1 MPAVVESPPVAR
13 IDRHLAHAAGRIRA
27 TDVLTG
33 ILAIVAMT
41 LCYAAVMI
49 LIDRTYTLPGWV
61 RQLGLLGWLGL
72 AGVTA
77 YRLIV
82 RPFGQNVNP
91 LYVAKQVESAIPDA
105 KNVVVNYVDLKDKNL
120 PTTVRD
126 AVAGRASAEVTE
138 SDVQKAGES
147 RKLVTLGVASAV
159 LAVVLAVMFLVFSP
173 AQFMSLAKRTFRPFA
188 ATEIVSKTRLSITFP
203 SDPNLTVTTG
213 QPVVL
218 QVAVDGRLP
227 STDGDDRV
235 RLLLRH
241 NNEDPNYEAI
251 PFEPGGTNREF
262 QLRVPEHLVQNG
274 FWYKVAG
281 GDGETPEYRVTVRL
295 RPLVLGV
302 SVMYEYPEYL
312 RMPKE
317 TIDRPHI
324 EAYRGTKITVAAKT
338 NRPLQSGR
346 LTFDG
351 KPDVN
356 LGTVSPD
363 DTESIRFQFTVGE
376 SGTYRLY
383 FTATDGESSLDPPAY
398 PVKVIVDNPPTV
410 VIAKPEPEEIPL
422 PANGQLAIDAIANDD
437 IGLSKLTIQ
446 LRKGGPQPLPLA
458 GKPYALQLKR
468 EDDKSFPT
476 QVEMKDSVAL
486 AELKTETGQPVS
498 LAEGDIIEYWIEAVD
513 NCEVPT
519 PQTGKSA
526 MKRVKILPPEVKP
539 EQKQEMEKKAE
550 ARKNEE
556 KKQQDQQK
564 QKFEKE
570 QRPPPPGQKEKG
582 EKGEEQPG
590 EKQPGEQ
597 QPGEKQP
604 GEKQPGE
611 KQPGEKQPGE
621 QQPGEKQPG
630 EKQPG
635 EKQPGE
641 QQPGEKQPGEKQPGE
656 KQPGEK
662 QPGEKQPGEQQP
674 GEKQPG
680 EKQPGE
686 QQPMPGGTG
695 EPTPEKKAKNEEIQ
709 NKAEQIAKEI
719 EKQKQQSEGGSGQQ
733 QQPMAEPKAGDESQ
747 GGAKP
752 QAPPEG
758 AGTQQKPNDTKPDPN
773 NPEKGQPGGEAKPG
787 QSDSKTGESKP
798 GAEAGTSKPMGGE
811 SKPQSGNTGQKPTPE
826 QIKEMAE
833 AAKDLNSSDPQKQQ
847 AARDK
852 LDNMMGKENREKA
865 EKLAKD
871 LQSNDPKTRENAE
884 KQMKEM
890 ANQMA
895 QAGQDQ
901 KNQNPQQVGG
911 GQKPTPQQQKEIA
924 DAARDLNS
932 DDPAK
937 REAAEKK
944 LDQMVG
950 KDVRQQAQKEAEK
963 LKNDLNSKDPATKS
977 AAEKKMKE
985 MADQMTKAAQDQN
998 NQKPQQ
1004 GGTGQKPTPEQ
1015 MKDFA
1020 DAARDLNS
1028 NDPDKKKAA
1037 EQKLD
1042 NMIGK
1047 DARQQ
1052 AQKEAEKLKNDL
1064 NSKDPATK
1072 EAAEKKLKDMA
1083 DQMAKAGGDQ
1093 KPQQQPGNAGQKP
1106 TPHQQKEMADAAR
1119 DLNSDDPAKRQAAEK
1134 KLDEMIGKDAR
1145 EQAQKDAKQ
1154 LKDDL
1159 NSKDP
1164 ATKAAAEKKLKDM
1177 ADQMAKAGGEGKP
1190 QLGEAGS
1197 KQTPEQQAENEK
1209 AMKDLASDDAEAKKK
1224 AQDTLDK
1231 NIGEQKRKEAEKH
1244 VSDSKS
1250 NNPMV
1255 RSDAE
1260 KKLDELAGKGKE
1272 EQGQPG
1278 GEAKAGQ
1285 PEQKGMSPEEAQKL
1299 AEKAKDLA
1307 SKDEQK
1313 RKDAEKELDS
1323 KIGKENREKLQQT
1336 MNDLNSGDPKKME
1349 EAQKQ
1354 IEDWKKQAQ
1363 EQGGKPN
1370 ENWRPGGVGG
1380 GRPGGDPLKD
1390 NPADR
1395 LKAHELTLKTLKDAM
1410 KDKKQIEKLGYT
1422 QEEYERF
1429 VKGFEEMVKI
1439 ERKAIEVTAKSN
1451 PNATPPKSINV
1462 NQGPDKLGVRGPEG
1476 TGPQGSSAGTAPP
1489 GYSEA
1494 SRKFGEAAA
1503 KKKPKGEGE
1512 K

>member
-1 MPAVVESPPVAR
+1 MPSVVESPPVAR
-13 IDRHLAHAAGRIRA
+13 IDRQLAHAAGRIRA

-33 ILAIVAMT
+33 VLAIVVMT

-49 LIDRTYTLPGWV
+49 LMDRTYTLPGWV

-77 YRLIV
+77 YRLIL

-120 PTTVRD
+120 PATVRD
-126 AVAGRASAEVTE
+126 AVAGRASAEVTD

-147 RKLVTLGVASAV
+147 RRLVTLGIASAV

-173 AQFMSLAKRTFRPFA
+173 AQFFSLAKRTFQPFA
-188 ATEIVSKTRLSITFP
+188 AVEIVSKTRLTITFP
-203 SDPNLTVTTG
+203 ADPNLTVTTG

-302 SVMYEYPEYL
+302 SVTYEYPEYL

-317 TIDRPHI
+317 TVDRPHI
-324 EAYRGTKITVAAKT
+324 EAYRGTKITVTAKT
-338 NRPLQSGR
+338 NRPLQSGK

-356 LGTVSPD
+356 FGVVSPD
-363 DTESIRFQFTVGE
+363 DPESIRFQFTVGE

-383 FTATDGESSLDPPAY
+383 FTATDGESNLDAPAY
-398 PVKVIVDNPPTV
+398 PVKVIVDNSPTV

-422 PANGQLAIDAIANDD
+422 PVNGQLAIDAVANDD

-446 LRKGGPQPLPLA
+446 LRKAGPQPVPLQ

-476 QVEMKDSVAL
+476 QVEMKDSVEL
-486 AELKTETGQPVS
+486 AELRTEAGQPVP
-498 LAEGDIIEYWIEAVD
+498 LAEGDVIEYWIEAVD
-513 NCEVPT
+513 NCGVPA
-519 PQTGKSA
+519 PQVGKSA
-526 MKRVKILPPEVKP
+526 FKRVKILPPEVKP
-539 EQKQEMEKKAE
+539 EQKQEMEKKTE

-556 KKQQDQQK
+556 KKQQQQQQ

-570 QRPPPPGQKEKG
+570 QRPPPPGQKDKG
-582 EKGEEQPG
+582 DKGEE
-590 EKQPGEQ
+590 
-597 QPGEKQP
+597 
-604 GEKQPGE
+604 QPGE

-621 QQPGEKQPG
+621 QQPRD
-630 EKQPG
+630 
-635 EKQPGE
+635 KQPGE
-641 QQPGEKQPGEKQPGE
+641 QQPGE

-695 EPTPEKKAKNEEIQ
+695 GQSPEEKAKNE
-709 NKAEQIAKEI
+709 QIEKQANDVAKEI
-719 EKQKQQSEGGSGQQ
+719 EKQNQNQEGGAGQQQ
-733 QQPMAEPKAGDESQ
+733 QQPMAEPKGGDESQ
-747 GGAKP
+747 GGSKP

-758 AGTQQKPNDTKPDPN
+758 AGNQQKQNDTKPDPN

-787 QSDSKTGESKP
+787 QSGSQTGESKP

-811 SKPQSGNTGQKPTPE
+811 SKPQSQQGAGQKPSPE
-826 QIKEMAE
+826 QMKEMAD
-833 AAKDLNSSDPQKQQ
+833 AAKDLNSNDPQKQQ

-865 EKLAKD
+865 EQLAND
-871 LQSNDPKTRENAE
+871 LKS
-884 KQMKEM
+884 
-890 ANQMA
+890 
-895 QAGQDQ
+895 
-901 KNQNPQQVGG
+901 
-911 GQKPTPQQQKEIA
+911 
-924 DAARDLNS
+924 S
-932 DDPAK
+932 DPAK
-937 REAAEKK
+937 REAAE
-944 LDQMVG
+944 Q
-950 KDVRQQAQKEAEK
+950 K
-963 LKNDLNSKDPATKS
+963 LKD
-977 AAEKKMKE
+977 
-985 MADQMTKAAQDQN
+985 MANQMPKGGQDQN
-998 NQKPQQ
+998 NQKSQPQQ
-1004 GGTGQKPTPEQ
+1004 GGMGQKPTPEQ

-1028 NDPDKKKAA
+1028 NDPNKKKAA
-1037 EQKLD
+1037 EEKLD

-1072 EAAEKKLKDMA
+1072 EAAEQKLKNMA
-1083 DQMAKAGGDQ
+1083 DQMAKAAQDQ
-1093 KPQQQPGNAGQKP
+1093 NSQNPQQQPGNAGQKP
-1106 TPHQQKEMADAAR
+1106 TPEQQKAMADAAK
-1119 DLNSDDPAKRQAAEK
+1119 DLNSDDPNKRKAAEE
-1134 KLDEMIGKDAR
+1134 KLDSMIGKNAR
-1145 EQAQKDAKQ
+1145 EQAQKEANQ

-1164 ATKAAAEKKLKDM
+1164 ATKAAAEKKMKDL
-1177 ADQMAKAGGEGKP
+1177 ADQMAKAGGENKP
-1190 QLGEAGS
+1190 QPGQKGS
-1197 KQTPEQQAENEK
+1197 EGQKQTPEQQIENQK
-1209 AMKDLASDDAEAKKK
+1209 AMKDLASDDADAKKK

-1231 NIGEQKRKEAEKH
+1231 NIGEDKRKEAEKH
-1244 VSDSKS
+1244 VNDAKS

-1255 RSDAE
+1255 RSEAE
-1260 KKLDELAGKGKE
+1260 QKLNELAGKGKE
-1272 EQGQPG
+1272 DQGQTG
-1278 GEAKAGQ
+1278 GEANAGQ
-1285 PEQKGMSPEEAQKL
+1285 PKQKGMSPEEAQKL
-1299 AEKAKDLA
+1299 ADKAKDLA

-1313 RKDAEKELDS
+1313 RKDVEKELDD

-1354 IEDWKKQAQ
+1354 IDDWKKQAQ

-1370 ENWRPGGVGG
+1370 ENWKPGGLGG

-1395 LKAHELTLKTLKDAM
+1395 LKAHELQLKTFKENQKNKNLL
-1410 KDKKQIEKLGYT
+1410 EKLGYS
-1422 QEEYERF
+1422 QEEYDRF
-1429 VKGFEEMVKI
+1429 VKGYEELVEA
-1439 ERKAIEVTAKSN
+1439 ERKRIEVTAKTN
-1451 PNATPPKSINV
+1451 PNAAPPKSMNL
-1462 NQGPDKLGVRGPEG
+1462 NQGEKIGARAAEG
-1476 TGPQGSSAGTAPP
+1476 AGPQGSSAGVAPP
-1489 GYSEA
+1489 GYTDA

>member
-13 IDRHLAHAAGRIRA
+13 IDRQLAHAAGRIRA

-33 ILAIVAMT
+33 VLAIVVMT

-49 LIDRTYTLPGWV
+49 LMDRTYTLPGWV

-72 AGVTA
+72 GGATA
-77 YRLIV
+77 YRLIL
-82 RPFGQNVNP
+82 RPFGQRVNP

-120 PTTVRD
+120 PATVRD
-126 AVAGRASAEVTE
+126 AVAGRASAEVTDT
-138 SDVQKAGES
+138 DVQKAGES
-147 RKLVTLGVASAV
+147 RRLVMLGIASAV

-203 SDPNLTVTTG
+203 SDPNITVTTG

-235 RLLLRH
+235 RLMLRH

-302 SVMYEYPEYL
+302 SVTYEYPEYL

-324 EAYRGTKITVAAKT
+324 EAYRGTKITVTAKT
-338 NRPLQSGR
+338 NRQLQSGK

-351 KPDVN
+351 KPDIN
-356 LGTVSPD
+356 PGTVSPD
-363 DTESIRFQFTVGE
+363 DPESIRFQFTVGE

-383 FTATDGESSLDPPAY
+383 FTATDGESNLDPPAY

-410 VIAKPEPEEIPL
+410 VVTKPEPQEIAL
-422 PANGQLAIDAIANDD
+422 PANGQLAIDAVANDD

-446 LRKGGPQPLPLA
+446 LRKIGPQPLPLQ

-498 LAEGDIIEYWIEAVD
+498 LVEGDLIEYWIEAVD
-513 NCEVPT
+513 NCGVPA

-526 MKRVKILPPEVKP
+526 IKHVKILPPEVKP

-550 ARKNEE
+550 ERKNEE
-556 KKQQDQQK
+556 KKQQEQQQ

-570 QRPPPPGQKEKG
+570 QRLPPPGQKDKG
-582 EKGEEQPG
+582 EPNPNEQQPGEKQPGEQQPG

-604 GEKQPGE
+604 GEKQPD
-611 KQPGEKQPGE
+611 
-621 QQPGEKQPG
+621 EKQPG

-635 EKQPGE
+635 EKQPS
-641 QQPGEKQPGEKQPGE
+641 
-656 KQPGEK
+656 
-662 QPGEKQPGEQQP
+662 
-674 GEKQPG
+674 
-680 EKQPGE
+680 E

-695 EPTPEKKAKNEEIQ
+695 EPTPEEKAKNEEIQ
-709 NKAEQIAKEI
+709 NKANEIAKEI
-719 EKQKQQSEGGSGQQ
+719 EKQNQNKEGGSGQQ
-733 QQPMAEPKAGDESQ
+733 QQPMAEPKGGDESQ

-758 AGTQQKPNDTKPDPN
+758 AGTQQKPKDSDTKPDPMN
-773 NPEKGQPGGEAKPG
+773 SEKGQPGGEAKPG

-798 GAEAGTSKPMGGE
+798 GAEAGTSKPMPGE
-811 SKPQSGNTGQKPTPE
+811 SKPQSGN
-826 QIKEMAE
+826 A
-833 AAKDLNSSDPQKQQ
+833 
-847 AARDK
+847 
-852 LDNMMGKENREKA
+852 
-865 EKLAKD
+865 
-871 LQSNDPKTRENAE
+871 
-884 KQMKEM
+884 
-890 ANQMA
+890 
-895 QAGQDQ
+895 
-901 KNQNPQQVGG
+901 

-932 DDPAK
+932 NDPAK

-944 LDQMVG
+944 LDDMVG
-950 KDVRQQAQKEAEK
+950 KEAREKAQKQAQQLQK
-963 LKNDLNSKDPATKS
+963 DLNSSDPATKA
-977 AAEKKMKE
+977 AAEKKLKDV
-985 MADQMTKAAQDQN
+985 ADQMANAAGEQN
-998 NQKPQQ
+998 PQPQQGDSGQKPQPQQ
-1004 GGTGQKPTPEQ
+1004 GGSGQKPTQEQ
-1015 MKDFA
+1015 QKEIA

-1028 NDPDKKKAA
+1028 NDPAKKKAA
-1037 EQKLD
+1037 EEKLD
-1042 NMIGK
+1042 KMVGK
-1047 DARQQ
+1047 DAREQ
-1052 AQKEAEKLKNDL
+1052 AQKQAEQLQKDL
-1064 NSKDPATK
+1064 NSSDPATK
-1072 EAAEKKLKDMA
+1072 AAAEKKLKDMA
-1083 DQMAKAGGDQ
+1083 DQMAKAGGEP
-1093 KPQQQPGNAGQKP
+1093 KPQQGNAGQKP
-1106 TPHQQKEMADAAR
+1106 TPQQQKEMADTAR
-1119 DLNSDDPAKRQAAEK
+1119 DLNSDDPAKREAAEK

-1145 EQAQKDAKQ
+1145 EKAQKDAKQ

-1190 QLGEAGS
+1190 QPGEAS
-1197 KQTPEQQAENEK
+1197 PKQTPEQQAENEK
-1209 AMKDLASDDAEAKKK
+1209 AMKDLASDDADVKKK

-1231 NIGEQKRKEAEKH
+1231 NIGEEKRKEAEKH
-1244 VSDSKS
+1244 VSDAKS

-1255 RSDAE
+1255 RSEAE

-1272 EQGQPG
+1272 GQGQQG
-1278 GEAKAGQ
+1278 GDAKAGQ
-1285 PEQKGMSPEEAQKL
+1285 PKQKGMSPEEAQKL
-1299 AEKAKDLA
+1299 ADKAKDLA

-1313 RKDAEKELDS
+1313 RKDAEKELDD

-1370 ENWRPGGVGG
+1370 ENWKPGGFGG
-1380 GRPGGDPLKD
+1380 GKPGGDPLKD

-1395 LKAHELTLKTLKDAM
+1395 LKAHELQLKTFKENQKNKNLL
-1410 KDKKQIEKLGYT
+1410 EKLGYS
-1422 QEEYERF
+1422 QEEYDRF
-1429 VKGFEEMVKI
+1429 VKGFEDLVEA
-1439 ERKAIEVTAKSN
+1439 ERKRIDVTAKTTPNSN
-1451 PNATPPKSINV
+1451 PPKSINV
-1462 NQGPDKLGVRGPEG
+1462 NQGGEKVGARAAEGSGP
-1476 TGPQGSSAGTAPP
+1476 PGSSAGTAPP
-1489 GYSEA
+1489 GYSDA